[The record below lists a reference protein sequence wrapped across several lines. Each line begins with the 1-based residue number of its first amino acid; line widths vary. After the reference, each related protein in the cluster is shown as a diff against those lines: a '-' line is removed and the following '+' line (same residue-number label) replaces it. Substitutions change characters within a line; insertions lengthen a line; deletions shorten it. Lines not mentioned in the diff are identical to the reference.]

1 MTKPVPVPPKWL
13 LKAITKANVLIYR
26 LSGGRLWNTMEG
38 SPICLVTMTGRKSG
52 RIMARPVMYTPN
64 GDTVLIVPSLGGAPQ
79 HPLWYH
85 NIMAHPDIAITVG
98 STSRKMRARQASA
111 AEKAELW
118 PLVVASYPSFQS
130 YQDSTTR
137 DIPLLIC
144 EPAKA

>member
-1 MTKPVPVPPKWL
+1 MAKPVPMPPKWI
-13 LKAITKANVLIYR
+13 LKAITSANVFIYR
-26 LSGGRLWNTMEG
+26 LSGGRLWNTLAG

-52 RIMARPVMYTPN
+52 RIMTRPLMYTPH
-64 GDTVLIVPSLGGAPQ
+64 GETVLIVASLGGAPQ

-85 NIMAHPDIAITVG
+85 NIMAHPDIGITVG
-98 STSRKMRARQASA
+98 SVSRKMRARQASA

-137 DIPLLIC
+137 DIPLLVC
-144 EPAKA
+144 EPAEA